1 MTHGEQR
8 LWLIQKLLSERKD
21 ADGVQI
27 PKDEQGQKDLLRGLM
42 NIRMPD
48 PIDDEFLKIQDE
60 YLTEENLAEG
70 VVKIEDLTPVKA
82 DNRLYIWQGDMS
94 RLAVDAV
101 TLPAN
106 SGFTG
111 CYQWLHSCLDNIL
124 GSKAGI
130 ELRLFTNDIITR
142 QGYPE
147 PTGQAKITPGF
158 NLPSKYIIHT
168 VGPIVQGRLT
178 KENER
183 MLASCYRSILELADQ
198 NDIKTLALC
207 CISTGVFMFPNQR
220 AAEIA
225 VETVRKYLEE
235 TGSQIKVIFNVFKD
249 IDLMLYRY
257 YLGEQETK

>member
-1 MTHGEQR
+1 MTHTEQR
-8 LWLIQKLLSERKD
+8 IWLIQYLLNERRD
-21 ADGVQI
+21 AAGVEI
-27 PKDEQGQKDLLRGLM
+27 PEDEHGQKDLLRGLM

-48 PIDDEFLKIQDE
+48 PISDEFLKIQDE
-60 YLTEENLAEG
+60 YLTAENLSEG
-70 VVKIEDLTPVKA
+70 LVRIEDLTPIQA
-82 DNRLYIWQGDMS
+82 DKRIYIWQGDMS
-94 RLAVDAV
+94 RLAIDAV

-124 GSKAGI
+124 GSKAGV
-130 ELRLFTNDIITR
+130 ELRLFTNKLITE

-158 NLPSKYIIHT
+158 NLPSKFIIHT

-198 NDIKTLALC
+198 KDIRTLALC

-225 VETVRKYLEE
+225 VETVRKYLAGS
-235 TGSQIKVIFNVFKD
+235 GSQIKVIFNVFKD
-249 IDLMLYRY
+249 IDLMFYKY
-257 YLGEQETK
+257 YLGE

>member
-1 MTHGEQR
+1 MTHTEQR
-8 LWLIQKLLSERKD
+8 LWLIQRLLDERD
-21 ADGVQI
+21 DVADIKI
-27 PKDEQGQKDLLRGLM
+27 PKNEQGQKDLLRGLM
-42 NIRMPD
+42 NIRMPE
-48 PIDDEFLKIQDE
+48 PIDDDFLRIQDE
-60 YLTEENLAEG
+60 YLTEENLSEG
-70 VVKIEDLTPVKA
+70 VVKIDDLTPIKA
-82 DNRLYIWQGDMS
+82 DERIYIWQGDMS
-94 RLAVDAV
+94 KLAIDAV

-106 SGFTG
+106 SGFSG
-111 CYQWLHSCLDNIL
+111 CYVWLHNCLDNIL

-130 ELRLFTNDIITR
+130 GLRLCTHRMVTE

-225 VETVRKYLEE
+225 VETVRNYLEE

-249 IDLMLYRY
+249 IDLMFYQY
-257 YLGEQETK
+257 YLGERETE